1 MKIRSFGLR
10 GKLEWEWQ
18 TDGRM
23 RADDAKDR
31 EEGSVNKR
39 RAVEEFLCGQCSSD
53 KSALHA

>member
-10 GKLEWEWQ
+10 GKRVG
-18 TDGRM
+18 TADRRKVM

-31 EEGSVNKR
+31 EEGSVSKR
-39 RAVEEFLCGQCSSD
+39 RAVEGFLCGQGSLD